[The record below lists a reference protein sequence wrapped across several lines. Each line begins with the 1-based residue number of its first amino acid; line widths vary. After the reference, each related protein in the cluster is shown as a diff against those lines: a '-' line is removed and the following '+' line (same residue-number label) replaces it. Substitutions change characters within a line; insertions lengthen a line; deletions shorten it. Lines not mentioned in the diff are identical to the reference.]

1 MLAATLSAVLTACSP
16 SVPTGSLSAETAS
29 VSDTFPVRITGPQPW
44 LRQLASAARQCGYPD
59 AVVTT
64 WPYGTKVVE
73 IESAILPEDDS
84 PTECVMRWITAHPND
99 EFGFIGN
106 AARSP

>member
-1 MLAATLSAVLTACSP
+1 
-16 SVPTGSLSAETAS
+16 
-29 VSDTFPVRITGPQPW
+29 
-44 LRQLASAARQCGYPD
+44 
-59 AVVTT
+59 
-64 WPYGTKVVE
+64 VE